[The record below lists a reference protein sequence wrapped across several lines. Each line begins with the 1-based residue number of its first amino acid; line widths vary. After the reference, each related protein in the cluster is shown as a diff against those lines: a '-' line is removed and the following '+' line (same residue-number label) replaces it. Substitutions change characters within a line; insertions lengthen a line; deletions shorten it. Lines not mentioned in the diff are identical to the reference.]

1 MTRKEK
7 TRRADRVTKQNGAL
21 NIARIQGN
29 HTTMPVYNASGRI
42 CGEIA
47 GAVLQKTAKRNHM
60 LQRPA
65 GWGWDVAILDH
76 AKGQGCTHTEVTCE
90 GVIYRA
96 SLADFERY
104 GVPVNRGYGAQ
115 VALPLLH
122 WQKRRV
128 GEDAPAAQ
136 LSLFDGLGG
145 AA

>member
-1 MTRKEK
+1 MTRKRKDPEGG
-7 TRRADRVTKQNGAL
+7 RVKEQNGAL
-21 NIARIQGN
+21 RIARVQGN
-29 HTTMPVYNASGRI
+29 NTIQPVYNASGRI

-47 GAVLQKTAKRNHM
+47 GAVLQKQAKRNHM

-65 GWGWDVAILDH
+65 AWGWDVAILDH
-76 AKGQGCTHTEVTCE
+76 AKGAGCTHTEITCE

-104 GVPVNRGYGAQ
+104 GVAVNRGYGAQ

-122 WQKRRV
+122 WQKRKV
-128 GEDAPAAQ
+128 GEDAPVQ
-136 LSLFDGLGG
+136 LGLFDGLGG